1 MNADC
6 KQPAQP
12 APTCLEAFRKLQRDI
27 ESGAVLGPRLL
38 ALGSWPVNGPMGVTD
53 SMPKFF
59 KAVTA
64 EDGRELARYFKQR
77 GVDFIK
83 VYNGISREA
92 FFALAEEA
100 RTLNLPFAGHEPNG
114 ISAIDISN
122 AGQRSIEHSRIFLLN
137 CFSGADSMRQR
148 LLQIPAT
155 ALRRRMVDGYDPA
168 ICAEVFRTFARNRT
182 YITPTHGTRKMDA
195 FADDSAYRHDPRL
208 KYVPMIQQAGWNLDA
223 FRMIASDSS
232 RAGRKA
238 FMDFYTKGLELTAA
252 AYRAGV
258 PVMVG
263 TDANDSF
270 VYPGFSVLDEL
281 DELVKAGLTPAQAL
295 DAATRTGAEFLGRTS
310 EFGSVQAGHAADLI
324 LLDANPLADIRN
336 TRRINA
342 VVLNGRYLDRAALD
356 SLLTSAEAKAKR
368 PLR

>member
-1 MNADC
+1 
-6 KQPAQP
+6 
-12 APTCLEAFRKLQRDI
+12 
-27 ESGAVLGPRLL
+27 
-38 ALGSWPVNGPMGVTD
+38 
-53 SMPKFF
+53 MPKFF